1 MNNIIIKNGLFGSII
16 VSALLVFVTMYMK
29 ANPEKEVSMMIG
41 FAVMILAFFFVAWGI
56 KQQRDANNGLIT
68 FGKAFMIGLWITL
81 IISTI
86 YVLVWLIILYNFF
99 PNFAEH
105 YTDMAIEKASPEEVA
120 KVTEEMNSFKEMY
133 KNPIM
138 VILFTYMEILP
149 LGIVFSLVSALI
161 LKKKWLYVE
170 YSG

>member
-1 MNNIIIKNGLFGSII
+1 MNKIILKNGLLGSII
-16 VSALLVFVTMYMK
+16 VSALLISVTMYMK
-29 ANPEKEVSMMIG
+29 SNPEKEVSMFFG
-41 FAVMILAFFFVAWGI
+41 FAGMLLAFIFVVLGI
-56 KQQRDANNGLIT
+56 KQQREANNGFIS
-68 FGKAFMIGLWITL
+68 FGKAFLTGFWITL

-86 YVLVWLIILYNFF
+86 YVLVWLVILYNFF

-105 YTDMAIEKASPEEVA
+105 YTDMAIAKASPDEVA

-133 KNPIM
+133 KNPIW

-161 LKKKWLYVE
+161 LKKK
-170 YSG
+170 

>member
-1 MNNIIIKNGLFGSII
+1 MNKIILKNALFGSII
-16 VSALLVFVTMYMK
+16 VSALLVSVTMYMK
-29 ANPEKEVSMMIG
+29 SNPEKEVSMFFG
-41 FAVMILAFFFVAWGI
+41 FAGMLLAFIFVVLGI
-56 KQQRDANNGLIT
+56 KQQRDVNNGFIS
-68 FGKAFMIGLWITL
+68 FGKAFLTGFWITL

-86 YVLVWLIILYNFF
+86 YVLVWLVILYNFF

-105 YTDMAIEKASPEEVA
+105 YTDMAIAKASPDEVV

-133 KNPIM
+133 KNPIW

-161 LKKKWLYVE
+161 LKKK
-170 YSG
+170 

>member
-1 MNNIIIKNGLFGSII
+1 MNKIILKNGLLGSII
-16 VSALLVFVTMYMK
+16 VSVLLVCVTLYMK
-29 ANPEKEVSMMIG
+29 ANPEKEVNMIIG
-41 FAVMILAFFFVAWGI
+41 FAFMILAFFFVAKGI
-56 KQQRDANNGLIT
+56 KQQREANNQLIS
-68 FGKAFMIGLWITL
+68 FGKAFMSGFCITF

-105 YTDMAIEKASPEEVA
+105 YTDMAIAKASPDEVA

-149 LGIVFSLVSALI
+149 LGIVFTLISALI
-161 LKKKWLYVE
+161 FKKK
-170 YSG
+170 

>member
-16 VSALLVFVTMYMK
+16 VSALLVFVTMYMR

-41 FAVMILAFFFVAWGI
+41 FAVMILAFFFVAMGI

-105 YTDMAIEKASPEEVA
+105 YTDMAIQKASPEEVA

-133 KNPIM
+133 KNPIW

-149 LGIVFSLVSALI
+149 LGIVFSLISALI
-161 LKKKWLYVE
+161 LKKKQIN
-170 YSG
+170 

>member
-1 MNNIIIKNGLFGSII
+1 MNKIILKNGLFGSII
-16 VSALLVFVTMYMK
+16 VSALLVFVTMYMR
-29 ANPEKEVSMMIG
+29 ANPEKEVSILIG
-41 FAVMILAFFFVAWGI
+41 FTVMTLAFFFLFWGI
-56 KQQRDANNGLIT
+56 KQQREANNGLIS
-68 FGKAFMIGLWITL
+68 FGKAFMTGFWISL
-81 IISTI
+81 IILTI

-105 YTDMAIEKASPEEVA
+105 YTDMAIAKASPDEVV

-149 LGIVFSLVSALI
+149 LGIVVSFISALI
-161 LKKKWLYVE
+161 LKKK
-170 YSG
+170 

>member
-16 VSALLVFVTMYMK
+16 VSALLVFVTMYMR
-29 ANPEKEVSMMIG
+29 ASPEEEVSMMIG
-41 FAVMILAFFFVAWGI
+41 FTVMILAFFFVTWGI
-56 KQQRDANNGLIT
+56 KQQRDANNGLIS
-68 FGKAFMIGLWITL
+68 FGNAFLTGFWITL

-86 YVLVWLIILYNFF
+86 YVLVWLVILYNFF

-105 YTDMAIEKASPEEVA
+105 YTDMAIAKASPDEVA
-120 KVTEEMNSFKEMY
+120 KVTEDMNSFKEMY

-149 LGIVFSLVSALI
+149 LGIVFSLISALI
-161 LKKKWLYVE
+161 LKKK
-170 YSG
+170 

>member
-138 VILFTYMEILP
+138 VILFTYIEILP

-161 LKKKWLYVE
+161 LKKK
-170 YSG
+170 

>member
-1 MNNIIIKNGLFGSII
+1 MNKIILKNGLFGSII
-16 VSALLVFVTMYMK
+16 VAALLVFVTMYMR
-29 ANPEKEVSMMIG
+29 ANPEKEVSMLIG
-41 FAVMILAFFFVAWGI
+41 FTVMTLAFFFLVWGI
-56 KQQRDANNGLIT
+56 KQQREANNGSIS
-68 FGKAFMIGLWITL
+68 FGKAFMTGFWISL

-105 YTDMAIEKASPEEVA
+105 YTDMAIQKASPDEVA

-138 VILFTYMEILP
+138 VILFTYIEILP
-149 LGIVFSLVSALI
+149 LGIVISFISALI
-161 LKKKWLYVE
+161 LKKK
-170 YSG
+170 

>member
-1 MNNIIIKNGLFGSII
+1 MNNIIVKNGLFGSII

-41 FAVMILAFFFVAWGI
+41 FAVMILAFFFVALGI
-56 KQQRDANNGLIT
+56 KQQRDANNGLIS
-68 FGKAFMIGLWITL
+68 FRNAFLTGFWITL
-81 IISTI
+81 IISTV

-105 YTDMAIEKASPEEVA
+105 YTDMAIQKANQEEVV

-133 KNPIM
+133 KNPIW

-149 LGIVFSLVSALI
+149 LGIVFSLISALI
-161 LKKKWLYVE
+161 LKKK
-170 YSG
+170 

>member
-41 FAVMILAFFFVAWGI
+41 FAVMILAFFFVALGI
-56 KQQRDANNGLIT
+56 KQQRDANNGLIS
-68 FGKAFMIGLWITL
+68 FRNAFLTGFWITL

-105 YTDMAIEKASPEEVA
+105 YTDMAIQKASPEEVA

-161 LKKKWLYVE
+161 LKKK
-170 YSG
+170 

>member
-41 FAVMILAFFFVAWGI
+41 FAVMILAFFFVAMGI

-105 YTDMAIEKASPEEVA
+105 YTDMAIQKASPEEVA

-149 LGIVFSLVSALI
+149 LGIVFSLISALI
-161 LKKKWLYVE
+161 LKKK
-170 YSG
+170 

>member
-16 VSALLVFVTMYMK
+16 VSALLVFVTMYMR

-41 FAVMILAFFFVAWGI
+41 FAVMILAFFFVAMGI

-120 KVTEEMNSFKEMY
+120 KVTEEMNSYKEMY

-138 VILFTYMEILP
+138 VILFTYIEILP

-161 LKKKWLYVE
+161 LKKK
-170 YSG
+170 